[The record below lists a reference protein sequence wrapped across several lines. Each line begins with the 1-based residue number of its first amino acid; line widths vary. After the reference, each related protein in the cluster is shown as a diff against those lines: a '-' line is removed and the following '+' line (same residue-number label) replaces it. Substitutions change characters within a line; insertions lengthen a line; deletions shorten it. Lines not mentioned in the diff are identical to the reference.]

1 MTIASSSDMSTAVS
15 LRRAGID
22 IARSASNHLVTYN
35 RDGHVFEAEASLVVE
50 DLLGLADMYGML

>member
-1 MTIASSSDMSTAVS
+1 MSSGRV
-15 LRRAGID
+15 GVD

-50 DLLGLADMYGML
+50 DLLRLADMYGVLSMG